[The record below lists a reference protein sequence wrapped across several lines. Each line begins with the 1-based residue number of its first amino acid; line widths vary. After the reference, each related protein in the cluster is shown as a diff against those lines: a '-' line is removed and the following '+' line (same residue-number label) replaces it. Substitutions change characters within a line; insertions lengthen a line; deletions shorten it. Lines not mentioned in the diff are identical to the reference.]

1 MNSDDTLQRLADII
15 PPAPPAAT
23 PWWLWLLAALA
34 FIAIAAL
41 VAGWIDR
48 RRHRRATP
56 ADDLRGDALAA
67 LNVLRQTWEAKQ
79 IDDRDAA
86 YRLATV
92 LRRGLGLAQLS
103 DDHPPAVV
111 NDAPLWRDTLQQ
123 LNRQRY
129 RPRREQPLPPE
140 LFEHARRWLT
150 TETSHV

>member
-1 MNSDDTLQRLADII
+1 MNGDDTLQGLADVI

-34 FIAIAAL
+34 FIAIVAL
-41 VAGWIDR
+41 VVWRITR
-48 RRHRRATP
+48 RRRRAAP
-56 ADDLRGDALAA
+56 SDDLRGDALAA
-67 LNVLRQTWEAKQ
+67 LSALRLAWEAKR

-103 DDHPPAVV
+103 DDNPPATI

-123 LNRQRY
+123 LDRQRY
-129 RPRREQPLPPE
+129 RRLRGQPLPPE
-140 LFEHARRWLT
+140 LFERAHRWLT
-150 TETSHV
+150 TETPHG

>member
-1 MNSDDTLQRLADII
+1 MNGDDTLQRLADII

-34 FIAIAAL
+34 VIAIVAL
-41 VAGWIDR
+41 VVWRITR
-48 RRHRRATP
+48 RRRRTAPTG
-56 ADDLRGDALAA
+56 DLRGDALAA
-67 LNVLRQTWEAKQ
+67 LSAVRLAWEAKQ

-103 DDHPPAVV
+103 DDDPPATI

-123 LNRQRY
+123 LDRQRY
-129 RPRREQPLPPE
+129 RPEREQPLPPE
-140 LFEHARRWLT
+140 LFERAHRWLT
-150 TETSHV
+150 AETPHV

>member
-1 MNSDDTLQRLADII
+1 MNGDDTLRGLADII

-34 FIAIAAL
+34 LIAIVAL
-41 VAGWIDR
+41 VWRITR
-48 RRHRRATP
+48 RRTVP
-56 ADDLRGDALAA
+56 PGDLRGDALAA
-67 LNVLRQTWEAKQ
+67 LRALRSAWEAKQ

-103 DDHPPAVV
+103 DDNPPAMI

-123 LNRQRY
+123 LDRQRY
-129 RPRREQPLPPE
+129 RRQREQPLPPE
-140 LFEHARRWLT
+140 LFERAYRWLT
-150 TETSHV
+150 AETPHV

>member
-1 MNSDDTLQRLADII
+1 MNGDDTLQRLADII

-34 FIAIAAL
+34 SIAIVAL
-41 VAGWIDR
+41 VAWRITR
-48 RRHRRATP
+48 RRRRTAP
-56 ADDLRGDALAA
+56 SGDLRGDALAA
-67 LNVLRQTWEAKQ
+67 LNALRSAWEAKQ

-103 DDHPPAVV
+103 DDNPPAAI

-123 LNRQRY
+123 LDRQRY
-129 RPRREQPLPPE
+129 RRQRERPLPPE
-140 LFEHARRWLT
+140 LFERVHRWLT
-150 TETSHV
+150 AETPHV

>member
-1 MNSDDTLQRLADII
+1 MNGDDTLQRLADII

-23 PWWLWLLAALA
+23 PWWLWLLVALA
-34 FIAIAAL
+34 FIAIVAL
-41 VAGWIDR
+41 VVWRITR
-48 RRHRRATP
+48 RRRRAAPTG
-56 ADDLRGDALAA
+56 DLRGDALAA
-67 LNVLRQTWEAKQ
+67 LRALRVAWEAKQ

-103 DDHPPAVV
+103 DDNPPATI

-129 RPRREQPLPPE
+129 RRQRGQPLPPE
-140 LFEHARRWLT
+140 LFERAHRWLT
-150 TETSHV
+150 AETPHV